1 VKTRRRHEE
10 GRGRGR
16 ACGIRLMWYSFLICR
31 QQELDGKI
39 EDALMGYMDAL
50 ELMDSEL
57 ELHLKILKLGK
68 KMNLHP

>member
-1 VKTRRRHEE
+1 
-10 GRGRGR
+10 
-16 ACGIRLMWYSFLICR
+16 MWYSFLICR